1 MAFPDFIAAAR
12 HSTLQI
18 PFVVMEIASNFRG
31 PKACSQANTELP
43 EPITIKQIIAA
54 YRSLVFCSFLQQS
67 TPNNKAKSA

>member
-31 PKACSQANTELP
+31 PKACSQANTKLP
-43 EPITIKQIIAA
+43 ILIKQIMAIF
-54 YRSLVFCSFLQQS
+54 RSLIFGKFL
-67 TPNNKAKSA
+67 